1 MERYKNIVKIE
12 KVKEL
17 LEKGRAGEAL
27 SVAKEIDLSRIK
39 SVSDACAVGECFFVN
54 GKYED
59 AKQCYKRAYDI
70 NPTHRVVIAM
80 INLSLKTKNVE
91 ETKRYI
97 NEFDNMAPQDYMRFV
112 YRYKLAKMQKKP
124 ISELIGI
131 LKELNEFE
139 YTDKWAYELVKLYH
153 KANMHE
159 ECKAE
164 CDSIILWFNYGEYVE
179 KAKALLAY
187 YRGELRPEDLLN
199 RQAETEIQETSEEEY
214 AAAEQNNS
222 HTEESADIADPA
234 DESKN
239 DKKTELNEALN
250 YLHEESNALINPP
263 KRKDKEQTEE
273 TADEASGDVSENRM
287 QTDADSE
294 NTVPEETDEN
304 NAEKAEITDET
315 QDYISGEDLVAA
327 VKDKT
332 AEEIRSEEEEEER
345 RFAET
350 LKKIIESEEADRTG
364 NKDASSEATGT
375 GAAEDPNVSG
385 EEGNEDIQVSVD
397 LLSEL
402 EGIADKEE
410 KKNEVENVLKEN
422 SVFSDLKA
430 LINTPDIQYDSRL
443 GKVLRAGNTDIERAI
458 GIYADFE
465 SLGSQFLRSM
475 EILLNPK
482 ASGLG
487 LVLTGPEKSGKTS
500 LAKGVAKL
508 LAMAGRIEGSGIMVV
523 EAERLNSMDFGT
535 KLPKLKGHAV
545 VINHAGKI
553 SRETADS
560 IVKYESELESST
572 VLILEDERAAITGMF
587 RTNTRLNKVFSNRI
601 NLEPVNLDILFRF
614 AARYIMRKDYH
625 PDTSA
630 AIRLEQMIRDYYA
643 KDKTKS
649 LTQTGRLVR
658 QTIKNADARCAKAL
672 LDYSSDGRL
681 TEIDMS
687 VIIGGDVS
695 DIPIAEI

>member
-12 KVKEL
+12 KIKEL
-17 LEKGRAGEAL
+17 LEKGKSKEAL
-27 SVAKEIDLSRIK
+27 SVAEGIDLSRIK

-54 GKYED
+54 GKYEE
-59 AKQCYKRAYDI
+59 AKQCYRRAYDI

-80 INLSLKTKNVE
+80 INLCLKTKNVE
-91 ETKRYI
+91 ETVRYI
-97 NEFDNMAPQDYMRFV
+97 NEFENMAPNDYMRFV
-112 YRYKLAKMQKKP
+112 YRYKLAKMQKRP
-124 ISELIGI
+124 ISELVCI

-153 KANMHE
+153 KADMHE
-159 ECKAE
+159 ECKRE
-164 CDSIILWFNYGEYVE
+164 CESIILWFNYGEYVE

-199 RQAETEIQETSEEEY
+199 SRAEAETEETPENQKSGEDEQTVEEET
-214 AAAEQNNS
+214 AAQ
-222 HTEESADIADPA
+222 TEEVQYNARE
-234 DESKN
+234 DEKKN
-239 DKKTELNEALN
+239 EDKDQLNEALN

-263 KRKDKEQTEE
+263 KRKETEQAEE
-273 TADEASGDVSENRM
+273 TRK
-287 QTDADSE
+287 DASE
-294 NTVPEETDEN
+294 NTSQAELQSENAASGSKDE
-304 NAEKAEITDET
+304 ADE
-315 QDYISGEDLVAA
+315 D
-327 VKDKT
+327 
-332 AEEIRSEEEEEER
+332 EER
-345 RFAET
+345 RFTET
-350 LKKIIESEEADRTG
+350 LKKIIESEEENRQEKTAG
-364 NKDASSEATGT
+364 SPVENEA
-375 GAAEDPNVSG
+375 GAEEEREDVPEAP
-385 EEGNEDIQVSVD
+385 EEEEPKDIQEPAD

-402 EGIADKEE
+402 EVIADKEE

-422 SVFSDLKA
+422 SVFCDLKA
-430 LINTPDIQYDSRL
+430 LITTPEIQYDSRL
-443 GKVLRAGNTDIERAI
+443 GKVLRAGGTDIERAI

-523 EAERLNSMDFGT
+523 EAERLNAMDFGT

-560 IVKYESELESST
+560 IVKYESELETST

-681 TEIDMS
+681 SEIDMS
-687 VIIGGDVS
+687 VMVGSDVS
-695 DIPIAEI
+695 DIPTAEI